1 VVVVAMVVAVVVVV
15 VVVVALVMV
24 MSEPPRPLPIPNVGE
39 ASRPARAMPA
49 VKEDIAPV
57 PAAAAK
63 WREEAWRDD
72 DIFIVE
78 PDDSALSAL
87 LTPVKPTP
95 APPKAP
101 DLLGPLGP
109 IRMPSRS

>member
-1 VVVVAMVVAVVVVV
+1 
-15 VVVVALVMV
+15 
-24 MSEPPRPLPIPNVGE
+24 
-39 ASRPARAMPA
+39 MPA
-49 VKEDIAPV
+49 VKEDTVPV
-57 PAAAAK
+57 PAEAAK
-63 WREEAWRDD
+63 WREEVWRDD

-87 LTPVKPTP
+87 LAPVKPTP

-109 IRMPSRS
+109 IRLPSWS